1 MFGAA
6 LIVFRETL
14 EAALFVGIIAAA
26 TRGLQGRARWLLCGV
41 VAGALGAVALAAG
54 AEQIGTLADGVGQD
68 LVNALILSVALAMLV
83 WHCVWVSNRGA
94 EAAADARALGG
105 SFKAG
110 DRAPWALTAVVAL
123 SVLREGAETV
133 LFVAGYS
140 RGSGASG
147 LIGGALLGVALGI
160 ALGAV
165 LYLGL
170 SRIPM
175 KRMFAV
181 TNTLITFLAAAIAS
195 QLARA
200 LSQAGIVDVLG
211 QTLWDTTSWLRADS
225 PLGTLL
231 HALFG
236 YDPQPT
242 GLQLGF
248 YLSTLV
254 AVFVG
259 ARWVR
264 SAQTARRAAMAI
276 WGSQPAPK
284 VAPRSACKS
293 TWSCSAS
300 GQSAGK

>member
-6 LIVFRETL
+6 IIVFRETL

-26 TRGLQGRARWLLCGV
+26 TRGLEGRARWLLSGV
-41 VAGALGAVALAAG
+41 IAGGLGAIALAAG
-54 AEQIGTLADGVGQD
+54 AEQVGTWADGIGQD

-94 EAAADARALGG
+94 EAAADARALGS
-105 SFKAG
+105 SFKVG
-110 DRAPWALTAVVAL
+110 DRAPWALTAVIAL

-140 RGSGASG
+140 RGSGSSG
-147 LIGGALLGVALGI
+147 LIGGAFLGVAFGI

-200 LSQAGIVDVLG
+200 LAQAGIVNVLG
-211 QTLWDTTSWLRADS
+211 EPLWDTTALLRADS
-225 PLGTLL
+225 PFGTVL
-231 HALFG
+231 HALLG

-242 GLQLGF
+242 GLQLMF
-248 YLSTLV
+248 YVTTLV
-254 AVFVG
+254 AIFAG
-259 ARWVR
+259 ARMVR
-264 SAQTARRAAMAI
+264 QAQASRRV
-276 WGSQPAPK
+276 GVTSG
-284 VAPRSACKS
+284 KS
-293 TWSCSAS
+293 TTATV
-300 GQSAGK
+300 

>member
-6 LIVFRETL
+6 IIVFRETL

-26 TRGLQGRARWLLCGV
+26 TRGLPGRARWLLSGV
-41 VAGALGAVALAAG
+41 IAGGVGAIALAAG
-54 AEQIGTLADGVGQD
+54 AEQVGSWADGIGQD

-94 EAAADARALGG
+94 EAAAEARALGG

-110 DRAPWALTAVVAL
+110 DRAPWALTTVVAL
-123 SVLREGAETV
+123 SILREGAETV

-140 RGSGASG
+140 RGSGSSG
-147 LIGGALLGVALGI
+147 LVAGAILGVGCGI
-160 ALGAV
+160 AMGAI
-165 LYLGL
+165 LYVGL

-175 KRMFAV
+175 RSMFAV
-181 TNTLITFLAAAIAS
+181 TNTLITLLAAAIAS

-200 LSQAGIVDVLG
+200 LSQAGIVNVLG
-211 QTLWDTTSWLRADS
+211 EPVWDTTALLRADT

-231 HALFG
+231 HALVG

-242 GLQLGF
+242 GLQLTF
-248 YLSTLV
+248 YLLTLI
-254 AVFVG
+254 AVFAG

-264 SAQTARRAAMAI
+264 NGQASRRMATGAGRAVTARA
-276 WGSQPAPK
+276 
-284 VAPRSACKS
+284 
-293 TWSCSAS
+293 
-300 GQSAGK
+300 